1 MPDTAVELDFGPG
14 TFRFWLPLP
23 QVVEL
28 ERNCGSQRVGDTP
41 AVPKSMLL
49 IYDQL
54 GAGLAADDGRPV
66 YLGGGGAILKDIRE
80 TIRLGLIG
88 GNSGMVD
95 GEQVEVGPIRA
106 KELVDEYLYPA
117 RPLIEGAYLAWSIL
131 HAAINGI
138 SLKKKAEAESDQPVK
153 KRSRSTKAQ

>member
-1 MPDTAVELDFGPG
+1 MPDTAIELDFGPG

-28 ERNCGSQRVGDTP
+28 ERNCGAQRIGDTP
-41 AVPKSMLL
+41 GVPKSMLL

-54 GAGLAADDGRPV
+54 SGGLAVDGGNPV
-66 YLGGGGAILKDIRE
+66 YLGGGSAILKDVRE
-80 TIRLGLIG
+80 VVRLALIG
-88 GNSGMVD
+88 GNSGMID

-117 RPLIEGAYLAWSIL
+117 RPLVEGVFLAWSIL

-138 SLKKKAEAESDQPVK
+138 SLKKKVTDEPEKPTTRRR
-153 KRSRSTKAQ
+153 RSARAR

>member
-1 MPDTAVELDFGPG
+1 MPDTAIELDFGPG
-14 TFRFWLPLP
+14 TFRFWLPIP
-23 QVVEL
+23 QVIEL

-95 GEQVEVGPIRA
+95 GEQVEVGPIRG
-106 KELVDEYLYPA
+106 KELVDEYVYPA
-117 RPLIEGAYLAWSIL
+117 RPLVESVYLAWSIL

-138 SLKKKAEAESDQPVK
+138 SLKKKVTTVQDHPVE
-153 KRSRSTKAQ
+153 KRSPSTKAQ